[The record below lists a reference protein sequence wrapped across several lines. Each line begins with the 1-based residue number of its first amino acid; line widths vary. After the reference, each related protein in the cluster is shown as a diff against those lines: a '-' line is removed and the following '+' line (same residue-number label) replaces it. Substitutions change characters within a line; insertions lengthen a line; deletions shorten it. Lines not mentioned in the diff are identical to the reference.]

1 MAGAAHQV
9 VTNSQVFLR
18 WPVPRRRGGAFSR
31 ARALLRGWRQRVQQ
45 RAELARLDERSLHD
59 IGRSDAD
66 VYRELDKWF
75 WQE

>member
-1 MAGAAHQV
+1 MASAARQT

-18 WPVPRRRGGAFSR
+18 WPAPRRRGGAFSR
-31 ARALLRGWRQRVQQ
+31 ARAFLRQWSERLQQ

-66 VYRELDKWF
+66 VHRELGKWF

>member
-1 MAGAAHQV
+1 MASTARQM

-18 WPVPRRRGGAFSR
+18 WPVPRRRRGAFSR
-31 ARALLRGWRQRVQQ
+31 ARALLREWRQRIRQ
-45 RAELARLDERSLHD
+45 RAELARLDERDLHD

-66 VYRELDKWF
+66 VYRELGKWF